1 MLRSTI
7 VQPEPPGC
15 ACLAALLPIDYTPP
29 VLEVA
34 QREVVMEIVLEEVKT
49 RKDLKRFIFLP
60 AKIHKGRKN
69 WVPPIWIDEWSV
81 FDPEKNNS
89 FAHCDTIR
97 LLAWRGEELVG
108 RIMGIIN
115 RRYNEHREEKIAR
128 WAWLEAW
135 EDREVIHALLARV
148 EEWARQSGMERIIG
162 PYGFSDQDPEGYLI
176 EGFEHRATIAT
187 YYNFEWLPGII
198 EDEGYVKDMDYFVY
212 TYPIPD
218 PVPEH
223 YAKICER
230 VKKRG
235 FEVTEFTKRKELKP
249 WVKPILGLMN
259 ETYTETNIYG
269 YTPLTEK
276 EMEALA
282 RRYLPMLDPRLVK
295 AVFVDGE
302 PVAFVISMPDLTL
315 GIQQAKGR
323 LFPFGLL
330 KIVRAA
336 KRTEQLDLLLGAV
349 KKEYRGKGLDIL
361 MGTAIFR
368 SGIEAGLN
376 VIDTHHEME
385 TNEAVRSG
393 MERMGGVIYKIFR
406 VWQKQL

>member
-1 MLRSTI
+1 MATPDLPR
-7 VQPEPPGC
+7 
-15 ACLAALLPIDYTPP
+15 LAAFRPIDYTPP
-29 VLEVA
+29 FLNVIPLEVA
-34 QREVVMEIVLEEVKT
+34 MEIVLEEVQT

-60 AKIHKGRKN
+60 AKIHKGREN

-81 FDPEKNNS
+81 FDPEKNKS

-115 RRYNEHREEKIAR
+115 RRYNEHRGEKTAR

-135 EDREVIHALLARV
+135 EDREVIHALLAHV
-148 EEWARQSGMERIIG
+148 EEWARQSGMERIVG

-218 PVPEH
+218 PVPEP
-223 YAKICER
+223 YGKICER
-230 VKKRG
+230 VRKRG
-235 FEVTEFTKRKELKP
+235 FEVTGFTKRKELKP

-259 ETYTETNIYG
+259 ETYTESNIYG

-282 RRYLPMLDPRLVK
+282 KRYLPMLDPRLVK
-295 AVFVDGE
+295 AVFVDGD
-302 PVAFVISMPDLTL
+302 PVGFVISMPDLTL

-330 KIVRAA
+330 KIMRAA
-336 KRTEQLDLLLGAV
+336 KKTTQLDLLLGAV
-349 KKEYRGKGLDIL
+349 KKEYRGRGLDIL

-368 SGIEAGLN
+368 SAIDAGLK

-385 TNEAVRSG
+385 TNEAVRSD
-393 MERMGGVIYKIFR
+393 MERMGGEIYKTFR